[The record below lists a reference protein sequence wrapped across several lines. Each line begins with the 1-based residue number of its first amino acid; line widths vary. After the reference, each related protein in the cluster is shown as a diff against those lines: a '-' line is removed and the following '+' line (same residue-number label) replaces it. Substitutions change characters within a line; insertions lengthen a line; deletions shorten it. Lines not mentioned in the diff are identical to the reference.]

1 MITEQQ
7 MTDISTQSISVI
19 RLLNVHAV
27 NNALTDLSVKTL
39 SLKNMTSAQLAEA
52 KTQLLTE
59 LKMIQQQK

>member
-19 RLLNVHAV
+19 RLLNVQAV

-39 SLKNMTSAQLAEA
+39 SLKNMTLAQLAETE
-52 KTQLLTE
+52 TQLLVK
-59 LKMIQQQK
+59 LKMIQ